1 MSWYLVLI
9 FVTHLSIPNAVMVQK
24 NYTYLGQHQI
34 KYYLHL
40 FLMAKRKSTV
50 GNRKSQSR
58 VKRFGIILAKIVVW
72 FVLVTVIWTLAYRF
86 INPPFTLLM
95 VQRNWERKDKNKPSK
110 TEKEWVDFEEI
121 SDNMKRAAVSA
132 EDQLF
137 LKHMGF
143 DIKAI
148 EKAYATNAK
157 KKNKKIIGG
166 STISQQTAKNV
177 FLWPGRS
184 YIRKGFEA
192 YFTLL
197 IELLWSKERILEV
210 YLNVIEM
217 GDGIYGA
224 EAAAQAYYGK
234 SCRNLTRSQ
243 AALIAACFP
252 NPLRWTPKK
261 PTRYIKHKQYLIMRN
276 MKRLGPLDF

>member
-1 MSWYLVLI
+1 MAQKKRSAAKTKSPLLKKITSILSRILI
-9 FVTHLSIPNAVMVQK
+9 WFLSV
-24 NYTYLGQHQI
+24 
-34 KYYLHL
+34 
-40 FLMAKRKSTV
+40 S
-50 GNRKSQSR
+50 
-58 VKRFGIILAKIVVW
+58 ILWV
-72 FVLVTVIWTLAYRF
+72 LAYRF
-86 INPPFTLLM
+86 INPPITLLM
-95 VQRNWERKDKNKPSK
+95 IERNIERKTDGKTFKTDKK
-110 TEKEWVDFEEI
+110 WMRFDDI

-148 EKAYATNAK
+148 EKAYESNEKGK
-157 KKNKKIIGG
+157 KVKGG

-184 YIRKGFEA
+184 WIRKGFEA

-197 IELLWSKERILEV
+197 IEMLWSKERILEV

-224 EAAAQAYYGK
+224 EAASQAYYGK
-234 SCRNLTRSQ
+234 SCSSLSRAE

-252 NPLRWTPKK
+252 NPLRWTPAH
-261 PTRYIKHKQYLIMRN
+261 PTRYIQHRQYLIMRN
-276 MKRLGPLDF
+276 MRRLGPLDF

>member
-1 MSWYLVLI
+1 
-9 FVTHLSIPNAVMVQK
+9 
-24 NYTYLGQHQI
+24 
-34 KYYLHL
+34 
-40 FLMAKRKSTV
+40 MAKTRSSNTKMQSTLFKKLY
-50 GNRKSQSR
+50 NIATKL
-58 VKRFGIILAKIVVW
+58 FIYFL
-72 FVLVTVIWTLAYRF
+72 LVTVLWVLALRF
-86 INPPFTLLM
+86 INPPITLLM
-95 VQRNWERKDKNKPSK
+95 ILKNIERKSEGKSFKLK
-110 TEKEWVDFEEI
+110 KEWVAFDEI

-137 LKHMGF
+137 LKHVGF
-143 DIKAI
+143 DVNAI
-148 EKAYATNAK
+148 EKAFKDNAK
-157 KKNKKIIGG
+157 GKKVKGG

-224 EAAAQAYYGK
+224 EAAAQEYFGK
-234 SCRNLTRSQ
+234 SCKKLNRSQ

-252 NPLRWTPKK
+252 NPIRWTPKNS
-261 PTRYIKHKQYLIMRN
+261 TRYIKHRQYLIIRN

>member
-1 MSWYLVLI
+1 MALQP
-9 FVTHLSIPNAVMVQK
+9 LSKTNK
-24 NYTYLGQHQI
+24 NSLGQR
-34 KYYLHL
+34 
-40 FLMAKRKSTV
+40 MAKLAGK
-50 GNRKSQSR
+50 
-58 VKRFGIILAKIVVW
+58 ILLW
-72 FVLVTVIWTLAYRF
+72 FFLSSVLWVLVYRF
-86 INPPFTLLM
+86 VNPPVTLLM
-95 VQRNWERKDKNKPSK
+95 LQRNAARKALDKELKMERK
-110 TEKEWVDFEEI
+110 WVKFENI

-137 LKHMGF
+137 LNHMGF

-148 EKAYATNAK
+148 EKAYVNNTKGK
-157 KKNKKIIGG
+157 KVKGG

-184 YIRKGFEA
+184 YIRKVFEA

-197 IELLWSKERILEV
+197 IEVLWSKERILEV

-224 EAAAQAYYGK
+224 EAAAQTYYGK
-234 SCRNLTRSQ
+234 SCSSLTKRE

-252 NPLRWTPKK
+252 NPLKFTPQH
-261 PTRYIKHKQYLIMRN
+261 PSSYLRNRQYLIMRS

>member
-1 MSWYLVLI
+1 
-9 FVTHLSIPNAVMVQK
+9 
-24 NYTYLGQHQI
+24 
-34 KYYLHL
+34 
-40 FLMAKRKSTV
+40 MAKRQTKK
-50 GNRKSQSR
+50 NRTKTPILKRITAVLSR
-58 VKRFGIILAKIVVW
+58 ILIW
-72 FVLVTVIWTLAYRF
+72 FLSVSVLWVLAYKF
-86 INPPFTLLM
+86 INPPMTLLM
-95 VQRNWERKDKNKPSK
+95 ITRNMERKSDGKDFKTDKK
-110 TEKEWVDFEEI
+110 WVPFEDI

-132 EDQLF
+132 EDQKF

-148 EKAYATNAK
+148 ERAYASNGK
-157 KKNKKIIGG
+157 GKKIKGG

-197 IELLWSKERILEV
+197 IEMLWSKERILEV

-224 EAAAQAYYGK
+224 EAASQTYFK
-234 SCRNLTRSQ
+234 KPCKELTRSQ

-252 NPLRWTPKK
+252 NPLKWTPAH
-261 PTRYIKHKQYLIMRN
+261 PTRYIRHKQRAIMQIMRR
-276 MKRLGPLDF
+276 MGPLDF

>member
-1 MSWYLVLI
+1 
-9 FVTHLSIPNAVMVQK
+9 
-24 NYTYLGQHQI
+24 
-34 KYYLHL
+34 
-40 FLMAKRKSTV
+40 MAKRKTKKGTSKQPLLKKIT
-50 GNRKSQSR
+50 SILSR
-58 VKRFGIILAKIVVW
+58 ILIW
-72 FVLVTVIWTLAYRF
+72 FLSVSVLWVLAYRF
-86 INPPFTLLM
+86 INPPMTLLM
-95 VQRNWERKDKNKPSK
+95 ITRNMERKSEGKDFKTDKK
-110 TEKEWVDFEEI
+110 WVRFEDI

-132 EDQLF
+132 EDQKF

-148 EKAYATNAK
+148 ERAYASNEK
-157 KKNKKIIGG
+157 GKKIKGG

-184 YIRKGFEA
+184 YVRKGFEA

-197 IELLWSKERILEV
+197 IEMLWSKERILEV

-224 EAAAQAYYGK
+224 EAASQTYFNK
-234 SCRNLTRSQ
+234 SCKDLTKSQ

-252 NPLRWTPKK
+252 NPLKWTPAH
-261 PTRYIKHKQYLIMRN
+261 PTRYIRHKQRVIMQIMR
-276 MKRLGPLDF
+276 RLGPLDF

>member
-1 MSWYLVLI
+1 MSK
-9 FVTHLSIPNAVMVQK
+9 TKSN
-24 NYTYLGQHQI
+24 HQV
-34 KYYLHL
+34 KQSL
-40 FLMAKRKSTV
+40 FKRIVIATTKV
-50 GNRKSQSR
+50 
-58 VKRFGIILAKIVVW
+58 ILW
-72 FVLVTVIWTLAYRF
+72 FVLVTVIWVLLYRF
-86 INPPFTLLM
+86 VNPPITPLM
-95 VQRNWERKDKNKPSK
+95 VQRNWERKAVDKPGK
-110 TEKEWVDFEEI
+110 TEQTWVDFDEI

-137 LKHMGF
+137 LQHMGF

-148 EKAYATNAK
+148 EKAYAANAK
-157 KKNKKIIGG
+157 KKNQKKNKVRGG

-184 YIRKGFEA
+184 YIRKAFEA

-197 IELLWSKERILEV
+197 IEMLWTKERILEV

-224 EAAAQAYYGK
+224 EAASQAYYGK
-234 SCRNLTRSQ
+234 SCRNLKRGE

-252 NPLRWTPKK
+252 NPRRWTPRK
-261 PTRYIKHKQYLIMRN
+261 PTAYIYHKQSLILRN
-276 MKRLGPLDF
+276 MRRLGPLDF

>member
-1 MSWYLVLI
+1 
-9 FVTHLSIPNAVMVQK
+9 
-24 NYTYLGQHQI
+24 
-34 KYYLHL
+34 
-40 FLMAKRKSTV
+40 LMI
-50 GNRKSQSR
+50 G
-58 VKRFGIILAKIVVW
+58 
-72 FVLVTVIWTLAYRF
+72 
-86 INPPFTLLM
+86 
-95 VQRNWERKDKNKPSK
+95 RNFERKAAGKSFKI
-110 TEKEWVDFEEI
+110 EKKWVDFKDM
-121 SDNMKRAAVSA
+121 SDNMKRAAVAA

-137 LKHMGF
+137 LKHVGF

-148 EKAYATNAK
+148 EKAYKSNVNGK
-157 KKNKKIIGG
+157 GKKIKGG

-184 YIRKGFEA
+184 WIRKGFEA

-197 IELLWSKERILEV
+197 IEMFWSKERILEV

-234 SCRNLTRSQ
+234 SCQQLSKSQ

-252 NPLRWTPKK
+252 NPLRWTPLK
-261 PTRYIKHKQYLIMRN
+261 PTKYIKHRQYLIIKN

>member
-1 MSWYLVLI
+1 MAKKKPSVRKNKEPLYKRITSQISKVLI
-9 FVTHLSIPNAVMVQK
+9 W
-24 NYTYLGQHQI
+24 
-34 KYYLHL
+34 
-40 FLMAKRKSTV
+40 FLLVS
-50 GNRKSQSR
+50 
-58 VKRFGIILAKIVVW
+58 
-72 FVLVTVIWTLAYRF
+72 VLWVIAYRF
-86 INPPFTLLM
+86 INPPITLLM
-95 VQRNWERKDKNKPSK
+95 ITRNIDRKAEGKSFKL
-110 TEKEWVDFEEI
+110 EKKWVPFEEM

-143 DIKAI
+143 DVKAI
-148 EKAYATNAK
+148 ERAFKENQK
-157 KKNKKIIGG
+157 SKRIKGG

-184 YIRKGFEA
+184 WIRKGFEA

-197 IELLWSKERILEV
+197 IEMFWSKERILEV

-234 SCRNLTRSQ
+234 SCHAMTKRQ

-252 NPLRWTPKK
+252 NPRRWTPDK
-261 PTRYIKHKQYLIMRN
+261 PTRYIRHRQYLILRN
-276 MKRLGPLDF
+276 MQVLGPLDF